1 MQGCILWTRQGGT
14 HADIVSVQCMSAE
27 TKLKL
32 LRQRMLGMTESV
44 AELRRREM
52 EYMSLVRIQVCYDVL
67 CAFTLCGVAIV
78 RHQVS

>member
-1 MQGCILWTRQGGT
+1 
-14 HADIVSVQCMSAE
+14 MSAE

-67 CAFTLCGVAIV
+67 CAFTRMGLPETVIKCQDQHSSVGLICF
-78 RHQVS
+78 SWPLNE